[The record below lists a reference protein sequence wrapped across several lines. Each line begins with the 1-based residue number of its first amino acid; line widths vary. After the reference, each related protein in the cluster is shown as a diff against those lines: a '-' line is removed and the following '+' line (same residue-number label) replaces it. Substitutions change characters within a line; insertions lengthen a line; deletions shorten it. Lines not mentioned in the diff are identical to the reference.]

1 MFKRIALLA
10 IASLIFTGAGCSL
23 GGDDKTAPKDTAGVN
38 NIPLNVTDGTQGSG
52 EIVLES
58 PQKDQEL
65 KSPFLVAGTAD
76 LPGNR
81 AYVRVKNSEGKSVI
95 EAWTAIKKTKDGAGK
110 FSVLIN
116 FNFRG
121 TEAGTVEVFGKDS
134 DNAEVGLQSVPVK
147 FDVTSSQA
155 ADSSEA
161 EE

>member
-1 MFKRIALLA
+1 MFKKITLLA
-10 IASLIFTGAGCSL
+10 IASLIFTGIGCSL
-23 GGDDKTAPKDTAGVN
+23 NDGEKTAPVAEDSTN
-38 NIPLNVTDGTQGSG
+38 NIPLNVTDGRGDGAGT
-52 EIVLES
+52 ITLES
-58 PQKDQEL
+58 PKENQEL
-65 KSPFLVAGTAD
+65 KTPFLVAGEAT

-95 EAWTAIKKTKDGAGK
+95 EAWTAIKKTKDGTGK
-110 FSVLIN
+110 FSVGIN

-134 DNAEVGLQSVPVK
+134 SGAEVGLESVPVK

-155 ADSSEA
+155 VDA